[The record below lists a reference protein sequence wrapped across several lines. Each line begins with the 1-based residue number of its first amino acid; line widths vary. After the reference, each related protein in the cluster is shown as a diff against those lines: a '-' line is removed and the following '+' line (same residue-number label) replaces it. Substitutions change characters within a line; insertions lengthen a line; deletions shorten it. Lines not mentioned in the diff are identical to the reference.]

1 MGLAYR
7 TRRVVPVTVSPAST
21 VRLPPLQARLVIYET
36 ADQCYA
42 VNTLQR
48 NRGKSIHR
56 NTGRT
61 FYYATRL
68 LPGRIR
74 EQTYVLYGFF
84 RIADE
89 VVDGN
94 PEYTPAEQR
103 HRLEQ
108 LRQAA
113 LGRRDAGDPVVD
125 AFATVREDAGIPDE
139 EVDAF
144 LDAMRADIDTDRY
157 ETYEDLEAYMRGS
170 AAAVGNMMSAV
181 MGVDE
186 ERVRPHAMALGEA
199 FQLTN
204 FIRDV
209 REDIRDLD
217 RVYLPLETLER
228 YGVSVADLRAERCT
242 PGFRRAVEF
251 ELHRA
256 EERYRTGVR
265 GIEHLPEDC
274 QFGVLLAAV
283 LYAEHHHLIREHDYD
298 VLSTRPTLSRQ
309 RKLRAIAR
317 TWWHWRRTRDPV
329 AVFRRVSAVPP
340 EGASSQEQPSRGRS
354 ESGTRS
360 HTRRLL
366 SPASWILRR

>member
-1 MGLAYR
+1 
-7 TRRVVPVTVSPAST
+7 
-21 VRLPPLQARLVIYET
+21 
-36 ADQCYA
+36 
-42 VNTLQR
+42 VNTSQR
-48 NRGKSIHR
+48 NRGKAIHR
-56 NTGRT
+56 STGRT

-68 LPGRIR
+68 LPERIR

-89 VVDGN
+89 VVDGDQAS
-94 PEYTPAEQR
+94 TPTEQR
-103 HRLEQ
+103 ERLEQ
-108 LRQAA
+108 LRGAA
-113 LGRRDAGDPVVD
+113 LGRREAEDPVVA
-125 AFATVREDAGIPDE
+125 AFATVRDETGIPDE

-144 LDAMRADIDTDRY
+144 VDAMRADIDTDRY
-157 ETYEDLEAYMRGS
+157 ETYGDLKAYMRGS

-181 MGVDE
+181 MGVDD

-204 FIRDV
+204 FVRDV

-228 YGVSVADLRAERCT
+228 YGVTVADLRAEHCR
-242 PGFRRAVEF
+242 PGVRQAIEF
-251 ELHRA
+251 ELDRA

-265 GIEHLPEDC
+265 GIEHLPDDC

-283 LYAEHHHLIREHDYD
+283 LYAEHHRLIRRQDYD
-298 VLSTRPTLSRQ
+298 VLSTRPALSR
-309 RKLRAIAR
+309 RHKFRAIAR
-317 TWWHWRRTRDPV
+317 TWWHWRQTRDPV

-340 EGASSQEQPSRGRS
+340 EGASSQEQPSRERS
-354 ESGTRS
+354 ERGTWS